1 MHKTMR
7 VYGVDRRWDHRVKCH
22 WTHSTLAIAG
32 VCVCVCV
39 RTASLPHGV
48 VSLNTSRVSWR
59 FAVHCPHSVLPHP
72 ALSRVHA
79 LSACDGNVGSPLNSR
94 EEINKGEHLQT
105 EVSFTSAN
113 LKIDDDGPH
122 FSGSKKQVALR
133 DSLHLSK
140 IWRMEWHGSWLP
152 GSSFVL
158 VWGRS
163 FTNVSSRTVP
173 KVVTWFWVLYCIKS
187 WRNKDSG

>member
-1 MHKTMR
+1 MITLSCTKRCEYMVLT
-7 VYGVDRRWDHRVKCH
+7 GVW
-22 WTHSTLAIAG
+22 IAG
-32 VCVCVCV
+32 SNVTEPLQHWRLRVCACV
-39 RTASLPHGV
+39 RTASPPHGV
-48 VSLNTSRVSWR
+48 VSLNTGRVSWR

-140 IWRMEWHGSWLP
+140 IWRME
-152 GSSFVL
+152 
-158 VWGRS
+158 
-163 FTNVSSRTVP
+163 
-173 KVVTWFWVLYCIKS
+173 
-187 WRNKDSG
+187 